1 MQEILSKLRKYEIQ
15 IRKAVNTYMQGD
27 FHSIF
32 KGSGLEFSDV
42 RDYLY
47 GDDVRRIDWNVSA
60 KGQGIFVK
68 EFQEEKEQTVFFV
81 IDVSASQ
88 EIGFHQNKLNLAYQI
103 AGVLALSAAKEKN
116 DIGLICF
123 SNQKERYMKPQ
134 KGEKYAYELIF
145 NLFKLK
151 PQSTQTNLAQMI
163 IYTLQTLKRKS
174 VVIFISDFIGENYEH
189 HLKALAQKH
198 DLVML
203 HLFDKQEIRLPA
215 MGIIPVWDKETK
227 RTLWIN
233 THAKAFKALQK
244 SRFEQISTKL
254 QEIALKNDA
263 NYLAIGT
270 QDDFVPKLLELF
282 KKRKTK
288 LRDKRQKIL

>member
-68 EFQEEKEQTVFFV
+68 EFQEEKEQTIFFV

-88 EIGFHQNKLNLAYQI
+88 EIGFQKNKLRLAYEI

-116 DIGLICF
+116 NIGLICF
-123 SNQKERYMKPQ
+123 SDQKERYIKPK
-134 KGEKYAYELIF
+134 KGEKHAYELIF
-145 NLFKLK
+145 NLFKIK

-163 IYTLQTLKRKS
+163 IYSLQTIKRKS
-174 VVIFISDFIGENYEH
+174 VVILISDFIGENYEQY
-189 HLKALAQKH
+189 LTALARKH

-203 HLFDKQEIRLPA
+203 HLYDKQEIHLPSL
-215 MGIIPVWDKETK
+215 GIIPVIDKETK
-227 RTLWIN
+227 KVIWIN
-233 THAKAFKALQK
+233 THSQSFKILQK
-244 SRFEQISTKL
+244 YRFEQIQSKL
-254 QEIALKNDA
+254 QEIAFKNDA
-263 NYLAIGT
+263 NYLNIST
-270 QDDFVPKLLELF
+270 QEDFVPKLLELF
-282 KKRKTK
+282 KKRNKNWFNR
-288 LRDKRQKIL
+288 LAQ